1 MAINAGRQPDRK
13 RVEEVG
19 AILGT
24 ALEDGSGARS
34 AKKLTELAD
43 RISAARDAL
52 IDDLGALGALIEAP
66 KPDYLDHSPD
76 DESQYLGLLH
86 ASRLILRH
94 ADDAL
99 QELELIQNE
108 LRADEDSEGGRH

>member
-1 MAINAGRQPDRK
+1 MAINTGRQPDRK
-13 RVEEVG
+13 RVEELG

-24 ALEDGSGARS
+24 ALEDGSGERS

-43 RISAARDAL
+43 RVSTARDSL

-66 KPDYLDHSPD
+66 RPHYLDDNPD
-76 DESQYLGLLH
+76 DESQYLGLVH
-86 ASRLILRH
+86 ASRLILQH

-99 QELELIQNE
+99 QELELVQNE
-108 LRADEDSEGGRH
+108 LRADEDSEQGRH